1 VNDPNRFPDSAFDR
15 IAAYLPA
22 EQRASYYRYVAHLR
36 TLNPKDELLIL
47 AEGMAVFTC
56 ISRLVPEALADER
69 EKLLTE
75 FSKLC
80 TKHESFTANATT
92 DVRAMFAAQQKLL
105 EQNVATWQNREQHAA
120 QSLDRI
126 AKRFEEAV
134 NQAVARL
141 QAAGAKVEA
150 ATKEHETAAS
160 RARNWVSQVTL
171 GHQAWPWVACTLLGS
186 LATIVVQFYLQ
197 RKEP

>member
-1 VNDPNRFPDSAFDR
+1 VNDSNRFPDSAFDR

-22 EQRASYYRYVAHLR
+22 DQRASYFRYVAHLR

-56 ISRLVPEALADER
+56 ISRQLPEALADER

-75 FSKLC
+75 FAKLC
-80 TKHESFTANATT
+80 AKHESSTANATA

-105 EQNVATWQNREQHAA
+105 EQNVANWQNREQHAA
-120 QSLDRI
+120 HSLDRI

-134 NQAVARL
+134 NLAVARL
-141 QAAGAKVEA
+141 QAACVKVEA

-160 RARNWVSQVTL
+160 KARDWVSQVTL
-171 GHQAWPWVACTLLGS
+171 GHRAWPWVACTLIGS
-186 LATIVVQFYLQ
+186 MATIAIQLYLK
-197 RKEP
+197 RE

>member
-1 VNDPNRFPDSAFDR
+1 MNDSNRFPDSAFDR

-22 EQRASYYRYVAHLR
+22 DQRASYFRYVAHLR

-56 ISRLVPEALADER
+56 ISRQLPEALADER

-75 FSKLC
+75 FAKLC
-80 TKHESFTANATT
+80 AKHESSTANGTA

-105 EQNVATWQNREQHAA
+105 EQNVANWQNREQHAA
-120 QSLDRI
+120 HSLDRI

-134 NQAVARL
+134 NLAVARL
-141 QAAGAKVEA
+141 QAACVKVEA

-160 RARNWVSQVTL
+160 KARDWVSQVTL
-171 GHQAWPWVACTLLGS
+171 GHRAWPWVACTLIGS
-186 LATIVVQFYLQ
+186 MATIAIQLYLK
-197 RKEP
+197 RE

>member
-1 VNDPNRFPDSAFDR
+1 VNESNRFPDSAFDR
-15 IAAYLPA
+15 IGAYLSA

-56 ISRLVPEALADER
+56 ISRQVPEALADER

-75 FSKLC
+75 FAKLC
-80 TKHESFTANATT
+80 IKHESSTANATT

-134 NQAVARL
+134 NLAVARQ
-141 QAAGAKVEA
+141 QAACVKVEA

-160 RARNWVSQVTL
+160 KARDWVSQVAL

-197 RKEP
+197 RKPP

>member
-1 VNDPNRFPDSAFDR
+1 MNDSNRFPDSAFDR

-56 ISRLVPEALADER
+56 ISRQLPEAVADER
-69 EKLLTE
+69 AKLLAD
-75 FSKLC
+75 FAKLC
-80 TKHESFTANATT
+80 TQHETSTANATA
-92 DVRAMFAAQQKLL
+92 DVRAMFAAQQKLF
-105 EQNVATWQNREQHAA
+105 EQNVAAWQSREQNAA
-120 QSLDRI
+120 HSLDRI

-141 QAAGAKVEA
+141 QTAGAKVEA
-150 ATKEHETAAS
+150 ATKEHESAAS

-171 GHQAWPWVACTLLGS
+171 G
-186 LATIVVQFYLQ
+186 
-197 RKEP
+197 RKCQTWT

>member
-1 VNDPNRFPDSAFDR
+1 MNDSNRFPDSAFDR

-22 EQRASYYRYVAHLR
+22 DQRASYFRYVAHLR

-56 ISRLVPEALADER
+56 ISRQLPEALADER

-75 FSKLC
+75 FAKLC
-80 TKHESFTANATT
+80 AKHESSTANATA

-105 EQNVATWQNREQHAA
+105 EQNVANWQNREQHAA
-120 QSLDRI
+120 HSLDRI

-134 NQAVARL
+134 NLAVARL
-141 QAAGAKVEA
+141 QAACVKVEA

-160 RARNWVSQVTL
+160 KARDWVSQVTL
-171 GHQAWPWVACTLLGS
+171 GHRAWPWVACTLIGS
-186 LATIVVQFYLQ
+186 MATIAIQLYLK
-197 RKEP
+197 RE

>member
-1 VNDPNRFPDSAFDR
+1 MNNPDRFPDSAYDR
-15 IAAYLPA
+15 IGAYLPE

-47 AEGMAVFTC
+47 AEGMAVFTY
-56 ISRLVPEALADER
+56 IARLVPEALADER

-75 FSKLC
+75 FAKLC
-80 TKHESFTANATT
+80 TKHESSTANATT

-105 EQNVATWQNREQHAA
+105 EQNVASWQNREQNAA
-120 QSLDRI
+120 HSLDRI

-141 QAAGAKVEA
+141 QTAGAKVEA
-150 ATKEHETAAS
+150 ATKEHETAAAK
-160 RARNWVSQVTL
+160 ARDWVSRVIV
-171 GHQAWPWVACTLLGS
+171 GHQAWPWIACTLIGS
-186 LATIVVQFYLQ
+186 GATLAIELYLK
-197 RKEP
+197 RK

>member
-1 VNDPNRFPDSAFDR
+1 VNDSNRFPDSAFDR

-56 ISRLVPEALADER
+56 ISRQLPEAVAEERTKLLAD
-69 EKLLTE
+69 
-75 FSKLC
+75 FAKLC
-80 TKHESFTANATT
+80 NQHETSTANATA
-92 DVRAMFAAQQKLL
+92 DVRAMFAAQQKLF
-105 EQNVATWQNREQHAA
+105 EQNVAAWQSREQHAA
-120 QSLDRI
+120 HSLDRI

-141 QAAGAKVEA
+141 QTASAKVEA
-150 ATKEHETAAS
+150 ATKEHETAAF
-160 RARNWVSQVTL
+160 RARNWVSQVTM
-171 GHQAWPWVACTLLGS
+171 GHQAWPLVACTLIGA
-186 LATIVVQFYLQ
+186 LATIAIELYLK
-197 RKEP
+197 RK

>member
-1 VNDPNRFPDSAFDR
+1 VNDSNRFPDSAFDR
-15 IAAYLPA
+15 IGVYLPE
-22 EQRASYYRYVAHLR
+22 EQKTSYYRYVAHLR

-56 ISRLVPEALADER
+56 IARLVPEALADER

-75 FSKLC
+75 FAKLC
-80 TKHESFTANATT
+80 TKHETSTANATA

-105 EQNVATWQNREQHAA
+105 EQNVANWQNREQHAA

-134 NQAVARL
+134 NLAVARL

-160 RARNWVSQVTL
+160 KARNWVSQVTL

>member
-1 VNDPNRFPDSAFDR
+1 VNDSNRFPDSAFDR
-15 IAAYLPA
+15 IGVYLPE
-22 EQRASYYRYVAHLR
+22 EQKTSYYRYVAHLR

-56 ISRLVPEALADER
+56 IARLVPEALADER

-80 TKHESFTANATT
+80 TKHESSTANATT

-105 EQNVATWQNREQHAA
+105 EQNVATWQNREHHAA

-134 NQAVARL
+134 NLAVARL

-160 RARNWVSQVTL
+160 KARNWVSQVTL

-197 RKEP
+197 RKPP

>member
-1 VNDPNRFPDSAFDR
+1 VNDSNRFPDSAFDR

-56 ISRLVPEALADER
+56 ISRQLPEAVAEERVKLLAD
-69 EKLLTE
+69 
-75 FSKLC
+75 FAKLC
-80 TKHESFTANATT
+80 TQHETSTANATA
-92 DVRAMFAAQQKLL
+92 DVRAMFAAQQKLF
-105 EQNVATWQNREQHAA
+105 EQNVVAWQSREQHAA
-120 QSLDRI
+120 HSLDRI

-141 QAAGAKVEA
+141 QTAGAKVEA

-197 RKEP
+197 RKQQ

>member
-56 ISRLVPEALADER
+56 ISRQLPEAVADER

-75 FSKLC
+75 FAKLC
-80 TKHESFTANATT
+80 TKHESSTANATA

-105 EQNVATWQNREQHAA
+105 EQNVATWQNKEQHAA
-120 QSLDRI
+120 HSLDRI

-141 QAAGAKVEA
+141 QAAGAKVEV
-150 ATKEHETAAS
+150 ATKEHETAAAK
-160 RARNWVSQVTL
+160 ARDWVSRVTI
-171 GHQAWPWVACTLLGS
+171 GHWAWPWLACTLIG
-186 LATIVVQFYLQ
+186 AMGTIVIQLFLQ
-197 RKEP
+197 RK